1 MSLQKTIRVAFKG
14 SLGRFDLDAA
24 FTAPA
29 RGITA
34 LFGPSGCGKTT
45 VLRAI
50 AGLQHLA
57 DGYCAVDGDVWQDS
71 ASFRPTH
78 RRPIGYV
85 FQEASLFPHLSVRG
99 NLLYGARGAGI
110 ADEQEEIDFD
120 EVVDLLGLT
129 KLLDRSPR
137 NLSGGERQ
145 RVAVGRALLSR
156 PKLLLMDE
164 PLSALDRLTKE
175 EILPFLER
183 LHDRLSLPVL
193 YVSHD
198 LTEVERLADHLVLM
212 EGGRVVA
219 AGPLNELQSDPLLP
233 LATARDA
240 AVSLDAVVE
249 GYDGTYGLMT
259 LAVRG
264 GRFLVPAPP
273 DAIGN
278 RHRLR
283 IFAGD
288 VSIARIPPQASTI
301 LNDLPARI
309 MSTTRIGEHEIV
321 VVLGLGPDG
330 TGERLLARV
339 TQRSWDQLDLAE
351 EMLVHAQVKGVAL
364 VQRPIRDQRPILEA
378 PELRQARR

>member
-1 MSLQKTIRVAFKG
+1 MSAAKTIQVAFKG
-14 SLGRFDLDAA
+14 SLGRFELDAA

-50 AGLQHLA
+50 AGLQHLPE
-57 DGYCAVDGDVWQDS
+57 GYCAIDGDVWQDG
-71 ASFRPTH
+71 ASFRPTY

-99 NLLYGARGAGI
+99 NLLYGARDRRSARG
-110 ADEQEEIDFD
+110 QEEIDFD
-120 EVVDLLGLT
+120 EIVDLLGLA

-198 LTEVERLADHLVLM
+198 ITEVERLADHLVLM
-212 EGGRVVA
+212 KAGRVVA
-219 AGPLNELQSDPLLP
+219 AGPLNELQSDPSLP

-273 DAIGN
+273 DTIGS

-283 IFAGD
+283 VFAGD
-288 VSIARIPPQASTI
+288 VSLARVPSQASTI

-309 MSTTRIGEHEIV
+309 LSTTRLREHEIV
-321 VVLGLGPDG
+321 VVLGLGSDG
-330 TGERLLARV
+330 SGERLLARV
-339 TQRSWDQLDLAE
+339 TRRSWDQLDLAE
-351 EMLVHAQVKGVAL
+351 GMLVHAQVKGVAL
-364 VQRPIRDQRPILEA
+364 VQRVRYDA
-378 PELRQARR
+378 FSANSS